1 MNILYAVSEAF
12 PFAKD
17 GGLGDV
23 AYAFPQT
30 VRNMGQDIRVV
41 MPLYDTIPTHYRE
54 QMELISN
61 FTLNVS
67 FQTLYCGLYRLELRG
82 VTVYF
87 VENDVYFMRGQLYGC
102 RDDDAR
108 FAFFSKAVVESIRYM
123 DWTPDVVH
131 CNDWQTALVLFYLR
145 DKQMKNPALRPIHT
159 VFTIHNVEYQGNF
172 SYQTLTDVFGLSGV
186 LFSQGTLEL
195 DGKVNLM
202 KGAIE
207 IADRVT
213 TVSPA
218 YARELKA
225 PDASGNLAEVIAAHE
240 IVGIRNGIHR
250 EINPFDCPH
259 VHRPYTAD
267 TVDERVFN
275 KLWMQENMSLK
286 LSEDI
291 PVLGCVSRLLPRKGF
306 DLLAEV
312 LPEYLSRGAELVVCG
327 NGKRDIKQLL
337 QGLEE
342 QYLEQVAV
350 ISYSEAHAAEVL
362 SSIDLFLMPSV
373 VEPCGTAQLQAMRY
387 GAVPLV
393 HATGGLRDTVKP
405 YDDQHPDGWGFV
417 FEDYTPEALKA
428 TMDTALSAYYED
440 GALWERLQKRCMAQ
454 DFSWDEPAKAYIALY
469 QDLLNGHHISA

>member
-240 IVGIRNGIHR
+240 IVGIRNGIHG

-286 LSEDI
+286 LGEDI

-342 QYLEQVAV
+342 QYPEQVAV

-428 TMDTALSAYYED
+428 AMDTALSAYYED
-440 GALWERLQKRCMAQ
+440 GALWERLQKRCMVQ

>member
-240 IVGIRNGIHR
+240 IVGIRNGIHG

-286 LSEDI
+286 LGEDI

-342 QYLEQVAV
+342 QYPEQVAV

>member
-240 IVGIRNGIHR
+240 IVGIRNGIHG

-286 LSEDI
+286 LGEDI

-342 QYLEQVAV
+342 QYPEQVAV

-454 DFSWDEPAKAYIALY
+454 DFSWEQPAKEYIRLY
-469 QDLLNGHHISA
+469 ENLLHA

>member
-240 IVGIRNGIHR
+240 IVGIRNGIHG

-286 LSEDI
+286 LGEDI

-342 QYLEQVAV
+342 QYPEQVAV

-428 TMDTALSAYYED
+428 AMDTALSAYYED

>member
-286 LSEDI
+286 LGEDI

-342 QYLEQVAV
+342 QYPEQVAV

-428 TMDTALSAYYED
+428 AMDTALSAYYED
-440 GALWERLQKRCMAQ
+440 GTLWERLQKRCTAQ
-454 DFSWDEPAKAYIALY
+454 FFL
-469 QDLLNGHHISA
+469 G

>member
-286 LSEDI
+286 LGEDI

-342 QYLEQVAV
+342 QYPEQVAV

-454 DFSWDEPAKAYIALY
+454 DFSWEQPAKEYIRLY
-469 QDLLNGHHISA
+469 ENLLHA

>member
-240 IVGIRNGIHR
+240 IVGIRNGIHG

-275 KLWMQENMSLK
+275 KLWMQEDMSLK
-286 LSEDI
+286 LGEDI

-342 QYLEQVAV
+342 QYPEQVAV

-428 TMDTALSAYYED
+428 AMDTALSAYYED

-454 DFSWDEPAKAYIALY
+454 DYSWDEPAKAYIALY
-469 QDLLNGHHISA
+469 QNLLNGHHISA